1 MKKNLAILGSTGSV
15 GGNALSVIRESSSSF
30 KVWALAAKENVS
42 KIEEQIGKFEP
53 KIVCLVDEERAD
65 ELRIRIQDGVEI
77 VSGLEGL
84 VRIATSSEV
93 DLVISAIVGGVGL
106 IPVIEAIKAK
116 KTVAIANKEPLVMAG
131 KLIMDLAKEKG
142 VKILP
147 IDSEHSGI
155 FQCLEGHSLEKVQ
168 RIILTA
174 SGGPLLRRPIEDLK
188 EITPQE
194 AINHPRWQMGRK
206 ISVDSA
212 TLMNKGLEIIEAHYL
227 FGVEVKRIS
236 VLIHPESL
244 VHSLVEFVDGSVLAQ
259 LSIPDMR
266 LPISYALSY
275 PERQL
280 NEFPKLNLAKIG
292 QLNFEEPDLER
303 FPCLNLALKA
313 AEIGGTMPAV
323 LSAANEVAVDLFLK
337 NRIGFMEIPALIE
350 KTMEKHEVVI
360 NPDLDRILWSDAW
373 AREVTGKK

>member
-1 MKKNLAILGSTGSV
+1 
-15 GGNALSVIRESSSSF
+15 
-30 KVWALAAKENVS
+30 
-42 KIEEQIGKFEP
+42 
-53 KIVCLVDEERAD
+53 DEERAD

>member
-1 MKKNLAILGSTGSV
+1 LKKNLAILGSTGSV